1 MEDYGVA
8 KGYIDLDISKLE
20 RAVQTGVRELDNLD
34 RKSALVESEFNR
46 MQSAGNKVGGVFQQA
61 AQKSKVLAEQIAQS
75 KSKCEL
81 YNKEIGNLNTIIGIA
96 KEKQGELTNKIKDA
110 TSKYEQ
116 SKAKVEEAAEAHGK
130 ESKEYEN
137 AVRKSQELENGLN
150 QLNSQYDALGIEV
163 EQSEQSIVEFKTKL
177 NNTEASINVMNQ
189 QLAESQN
196 KVLLYGQAWQ
206 GAGEKLQ
213 AIGDKINGVGN
224 MLSIGITAPAV
235 AAGTAS
241 VKLASDATT
250 SFAKVSTIADST
262 VLSYS
267 DMEKGVTAASDK
279 TGVAIT
285 DFNEALY
292 QSISAGVD
300 SGKAI
305 GFTTDMVKLAKG
317 GFTDTA
323 KAVDVVTSVLN
334 AYGLGADEATI
345 ISDKLINT
353 QNIGK
358 TTVDELA
365 SSLGRVIPTAK
376 AVNVDM
382 DNVSTAMAILTK
394 RGIQTAEATTYY
406 NSMLNELGKSG
417 TTADKALRD
426 VAGKG
431 FKDLVA
437 EGKPVTEI
445 LQMVDDY
452 AKQNG
457 LSLSD
462 MFGSMEA
469 GKAALSIM
477 SDGGKEYNEVLKE
490 MQNSAG
496 TTQQAFEK
504 MDSTPAAKMQKE
516 LNRLKNAGI
525 KTGQQLL
532 PLVTDA
538 MEAVGNLAEG
548 FSKLPKKQQGA
559 IVKTVGFAAAL
570 GPVLKVTG
578 GVTKGVGGLAKGF
591 GKLIEAAGKT
601 TSLNS
606 VAATAAGVG
615 EAATAAAKGTSLM
628 SGVISAVTSPVGIAV
643 TSVAALTAGVI
654 ALDAVIGDSIEET
667 YRLTDSQRKALD
679 SMNEHTKALEEQ
691 KSAREKS
698 VQSIEREY
706 GGYDSLVTELQSITD
721 ENGKVKSG
729 YEERAKVITGQLSEA
744 LGIEISLMDG
754 VIEKYEETI
763 DSIKELIVQKKA
775 EAIASAMQDDMSK
788 AYENSE
794 KAVQDYKKASKDLE
808 EQQKKVIEAEEAYRR
823 GGPAQY
829 KAYQQAVKDQKN
841 LEKALSKSKTAMQDL
856 STEVNN
862 YDSLI
867 DAMASG
873 DTAKIEEAM
882 NALVTSYRSYTAE
895 ALSASQETRE
905 QMYGQANSYIE
916 NMKLVQDGTV
926 QVADSVYQEMAR
938 SAINSINE
946 FNKLPGGVSQG
957 IKDIGP
963 EASKAM
969 IATLAQAN
977 LDGKLDAEA
986 KKDLQSFI
994 DGFAG
999 LDTKTQEAWA
1009 QAWYGALEGLDGFGE
1024 LADPAKDGV
1033 DAFLES
1039 LRAALEVHSPSA
1051 AVQRIFDQVWPG
1063 AGQGLDEGQEG
1074 VVEKGK
1080 STVASLLGGIIGEVG
1095 NSSGKFRQSMRDT
1108 GIAGNDAMGTGL
1120 LSKKLG
1126 APNVNNINDASK
1138 SIGISGNLQMGLG
1151 LINKKLN
1158 GPKLNDINTPANS
1171 IGIAGNTNMGIGLR
1185 ANMLDGPSIKDL
1197 EAASKATK
1205 ARKDMQSYF
1214 DNNPLSVVVNVVK
1227 KIGGAIGEAL
1237 GFADGGIATSPAIF
1251 GEAGPEMAI
1260 PLSASKRTR
1269 ALSLYKQTGELL
1281 GISREESA
1289 LRTMAMDDLYKAKNV
1304 AKSMGKSE
1312 IFINIQE
1319 PDYNLLT
1326 EKIVDILR
1334 KAPIKPQV
1342 TVQMED
1348 GDVYISEEKA
1358 GRKLAPV
1365 ISRII
1370 SQNT

>member
-116 SKAKVEEAAEAHGK
+116 SKAKVEAAAEAHGK

-137 AVRKSQELENGLN
+137 AVRKSLELENGLN
-150 QLNSQYDALGIEV
+150 QLESQYDALGIEV

-177 NNTEASINVMNQ
+177 NNTEASINVMNR

-213 AIGDKINGVGN
+213 AVGDKINGLGN
-224 MLSIGITAPAV
+224 KLSIGITAPAV

-267 DMEKGVTAASDK
+267 AMEKGVTAASDK

-292 QSISAGVD
+292 QSLSAGVD

-334 AYGLGADEATI
+334 AYGLSADEATAV
-345 ISDKLINT
+345 SDKLILT
-353 QNIGK
+353 QNVGK

-516 LNRLKNAGI
+516 LNKLKNTGI

-578 GVTKGVGGLAKGF
+578 GVTKGVGGLTKGF

-601 TSLNS
+601 ASLNT
-606 VAATAAGVG
+606 VASTAAGVG
-615 EAATAAAKGTSLM
+615 DAATAAAKGTSLM

-706 GGYDSLVTELQSITD
+706 DGYDSLVTELQSITD
-721 ENGKVKSG
+721 ENGKVKTG

-754 VIEKYEETI
+754 VIGKYEETI
-763 DSIKELIVQKKA
+763 NSIKELIVQKKA
-775 EAIASAMQDDMSK
+775 ESIASAMQDDMSK

-829 KAYQQAVKDQKN
+829 KAYQQAVKDQKS

-957 IKDIGP
+957 IQDIGP
-963 EASKAM
+963 EASAAM
-969 IATLAQAN
+969 ITTLAQAN
-977 LDGKLDAEA
+977 LDGILDAEA
-986 KKDLQSFI
+986 KNDLQSFI
-994 DGFAG
+994 SGFSTLG
-999 LDTKTQEAWA
+999 PETQEAWA
-1009 QAWYGALEGLDGFGE
+1009 QAWYGALEGLEGFGE

-1051 AVQRIFDQVWPG
+1051 AVQRIFAQVWPG
-1063 AGQGLDEGQEG
+1063 ASAGLEEGKEG
-1074 VVEKGK
+1074 VTEKGK

-1095 NSSGKFRQSMRDT
+1095 NSSGKFRQSMTDT
-1108 GIAGNDAMGTGL
+1108 GIAGNDAMGAGL
-1120 LSKKLG
+1120 LSKKLLP
-1126 APNVNNINDASK
+1126 PNVNNINAASK
-1138 SIGISGNLQMGLG
+1138 SIGIGGNTNMGLG
-1151 LINKKLN
+1151 LIYRKLT
-1158 GPKLNDINTPANS
+1158 GPKLYDINSSASS

-1214 DNNPLSVVVNVVK
+1214 DDNPLSVVVNVVK

-1281 GISREESA
+1281 GISKEESA
-1289 LRTMAMDDLYKAKNV
+1289 LRTMAMNDLYNAKNV
-1304 AKSMGKSE
+1304 TKSMGKNE
-1312 IFINIQE
+1312 IFIKMQE
-1319 PDYNLLT
+1319 PDYDLLT
-1326 EKIVDILR
+1326 EKLADVLR
-1334 KAPIKPQV
+1334 KVPIKPQV
-1342 TVQMED
+1342 IVQMED
-1348 GDVYISEEKA
+1348 GDVYISDEKA

-1365 ISRII
+1365 VSRII

>member
-96 KEKQGELTNKIKDA
+96 KEKQGELTHKIKDA

-116 SKAKVEEAAEAHGK
+116 SKAKVEAAAEAHGK

-224 MLSIGITAPAV
+224 KLSIGITAPAV

-334 AYGLGADEATI
+334 AYGLGADEATS
-345 ISDKLINT
+345 ISDKLIKT

-445 LQMVDDY
+445 LQMIDDY

-754 VIEKYEETI
+754 VIGKYEETI
-763 DSIKELIVQKKA
+763 NSIKELIVQKKA
-775 EAIASAMQDDMSK
+775 EAIASAMKDDMSK

-829 KAYQQAVKDQKN
+829 KAYQQAVKDQKS

-999 LDTKTQEAWA
+999 LDTKTQETWA

-1051 AVQRIFDQVWPG
+1051 AVQRIFTQVWPG

-1138 SIGISGNLQMGLG
+1138 SIGISGNSQMGLG

-1214 DNNPLSVVVNVVK
+1214 DDNPLSVVVNVVK

-1289 LRTMAMDDLYKAKNV
+1289 LRTIAMDDLYMAKNV
-1304 AKSMGKSE
+1304 AKSMGKSD
-1312 IFINIQE
+1312 IFINVQE
-1319 PDYNLLT
+1319 PDYDMLM
-1326 EKIVDILR
+1326 EKIVDALR
-1334 KAPIKPQV
+1334 NAPIKPQV

-1370 SQNT
+1370 SHNT